1 MPEQGGLCA
10 SAEDGQN
17 AALDRVQKPLWLAG
31 IGARLPQIRDS
42 RSRARVGVAI
52 ELGTSA

>member
-17 AALDRVQKPLWLAG
+17 AALDRVQKRVWLAG
-31 IGARLPQIRDS
+31 IGARLPQIREWSSLDPATFQCCS
-42 RSRARVGVAI
+42 CSGA
-52 ELGTSA
+52 